1 MHGILMPQR
10 CKAVAYILG
19 TGDKKCLMVEYVCP
33 AQEDRISEFRHISQD
48 VSRSL
53 LVA

>member
-10 CKAVAYILG
+10 CQAVAYILG
-19 TGDKKCLMVEYVCP
+19 TGDKKCLLVEYVSL
-33 AQEDRISEFRHISQD
+33 AEDRIFEFRHISQD